1 MAIPAQQARSIFT
14 KELVRIYDQVPAPT
28 MFLKNFFRTS
38 TTDAKEVSVEV
49 FRGTEKVAVDI
60 MRGSRGNRNA
70 VSKSTERIYKPPYY
84 DEPVDA
90 TSIDAY
96 DDLAGKANT
105 TAGLGRFIAGMAPKL
120 QMLRDKISRA
130 YELQAS
136 QAFFDGI
143 IQLNSGD
150 NIDYKRKAGS
160 LVDKGGSGYWVPA
173 NSTVSPL
180 DDLQAGC
187 QFIRK
192 NGKYS
197 GGVFNAVMGTEAF
210 NAMLAMPLFKEKA
223 DFRRVNI
230 VDINGPLKNNEGG
243 NLHGT
248 VNAGSYTVNIW
259 TYDEY
264 YNDPSTG
271 TLTPYVPANK
281 VLILPNTPSFDFA
294 FAGTPYVFDTGN
306 AAVPQIVRTE
316 RGEYNPYEY
325 VDQYESAHI
334 FGVRSAGVAI
344 LTAVDQVYTVQVL
357 S

>member
-14 KELVRIYDQVPAPT
+14 KELIRIYDQVPTPS
-28 MFLKNFFRTS
+28 MFLKNFF
-38 TTDAKEVSVEV
+38 TTHTTESKEVSVEV

-70 VSKSTERIYKPPYY
+70 VSKSTERIYKPPYF
-84 DEPVDA
+84 DEEENA
-90 TSIDAY
+90 TSISGY
-96 DDLAGKANT
+96 DELAGKSGTN
-105 TAGLGRFIAGMAPKL
+105 AGLGRFIAGMAPKL
-120 QMLRDKISRA
+120 QMLRDKITRA

-136 QAFFDGI
+136 QALFDGI

-160 LVDKGGSGYWVPA
+160 LVDKDVSDYWVA
-173 NSTVSPL
+173 SNTTVSPL
-180 DDLQAGC
+180 DDLEAGC

-210 NAMLAMPLFKEKA
+210 NAMLTMPLFKEKA

-230 VDINGPLKNNEGG
+230 VDINGPLRNSEGG
-243 NLHGT
+243 NYHGT
-248 VNAGSYTVNIW
+248 VNAGAYTVNIW

-271 TLTPYVPANK
+271 TLTAYVPTNK
-281 VLILPNTPSFDFA
+281 VLLLPNTPSFDFA
-294 FAGTPYVFDTGN
+294 FAGTPYVFETGN
-306 AAVPQIVRTE
+306 PAMPQVVRSE
-316 RGEYNPYEY
+316 RGEYNLYDY
-325 VDQYESAHI
+325 VDQYGSAHI